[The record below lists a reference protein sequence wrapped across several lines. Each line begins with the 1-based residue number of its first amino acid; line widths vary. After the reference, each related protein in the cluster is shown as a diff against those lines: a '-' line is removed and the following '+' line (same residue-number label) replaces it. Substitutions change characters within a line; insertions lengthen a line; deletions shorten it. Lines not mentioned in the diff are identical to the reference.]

1 RLAAACTPR
10 ARSAPALRLLGVS
23 RPPSP
28 ECAPRRGRR
37 GRCVRC
43 SNVSTMT
50 ASSGVPFSGAGRS
63 RRRPRPGS
71 GRRIVPLPDFSSTGR
86 QRRPAR
92 RAVGAETPKREPRHS
107 WVGYLR
113 SHTAVSRS
121 SAGTARAQPAPPPAA
136 RRAPGLVE
144 AVAAIGGE
152 GSDELGEHLVE
163 GGDRQAGHRL
173 EDGGVL
179 AQVLAAEGHDG
190 LGGGSA
196 GAQLSYSRYP
206 LSWRRANDIPPG
218 LPPPARR
225 RGAPGRPGDPSRLHP
240 PRPRL

>member
-1 RLAAACTPR
+1 GGGGGAEEVAQARGGRDPPQPHHRQQELVGDGQVEVVPAADG
-10 ARSAPALRLLGVS
+10 APA
-23 RPPSP
+23 
-28 ECAPRRGRR
+28 
-37 GRCVRC
+37 
-43 SNVSTMT
+43 
-50 ASSGVPFSGAGRS
+50 
-63 RRRPRPGS
+63 PRP
-71 GRRIVPLPDFSSTGR
+71 
-86 QRRPAR
+86 
-92 RAVGAETPKREPRHS
+92 
-107 WVGYLR
+107 
-113 SHTAVSRS
+113 
-121 SAGTARAQPAPPPAA
+121 
-136 RRAPGLVE
+136 VE
-144 AVAAIGGE
+144 AVAATGGE

-196 GAQLSYSRYP
+196 GAQLAYSRYP